1 MQFYFLENR
10 SKPCLL
16 PAGFFIYANLY
27 MLQNNLAAVYN
38 HINILLFYEMFVI
51 NVIDD
56 YFYNCLLE
64 KHDFMIKYLRITQ
77 FQVTRL

>member
-27 MLQNNLAAVYN
+27 TSQNNLAAFYN
-38 HINILLFYEMFVI
+38 PINILPFYEMFVI

-56 YFYNCLLE
+56 YVYNCLLE
-64 KHDFMIKYLRITQ
+64 MCNFMIKYLRITQ